1 MCQLLLWTL
10 RGAGGGRGAESSPP
24 FRAQLC
30 PWSPSPP
37 PSPLRPPPAPSPSRM
52 RLSSQQGGRGRNRA
66 THGCPARPPGRVGAE
81 GRTAASRVCLKRR
94 REVPSWGTQPGAH
107 ELGLP
112 GLSSRPRHP
121 RGSGAVETPPPH
133 FLPGSGK
140 RGPWGASLGQGVT
153 GAGGRGH
160 GSLPEAKRQSR
171 DTPRPRL
178 QCSSSSHHQTASWKG
193 RLEAAGASPDAR
205 TPGAGHGRVQPDR
218 VQARSEGRSHSRRS
232 SPPPAPP
239 VSPLLPRL

>member
-1 MCQLLLWTL
+1 M
-10 RGAGGGRGAESSPP
+10 S
-24 FRAQLC
+24 
-30 PWSPSPP
+30 
-37 PSPLRPPPAPSPSRM
+37 
-52 RLSSQQGGRGRNRA
+52 LSSQQGGRGRTRA
-66 THGCPARPPGRVGAE
+66 THGCPARPPGRVGAV

-94 REVPSWGTQPGAH
+94 REAPSRGTRPGAH

-121 RGSGAVETPPPH
+121 RGSGAVEAPPPH

-153 GAGGRGH
+153 GAGRRGH

-232 SPPPAPP
+232 SPPLAPP